1 MIFRKILKNLIYN
14 NSSMNIKNEVL
25 MIKKFILIND
35 SNIFSLLN
43 ILNIIYIINN
53 SYY

>member
-1 MIFRKILKNLIYN
+1 
-14 NSSMNIKNEVL
+14 MNIKNEVL
-25 MIKKFILIND
+25 IIKKFILIND

-43 ILNIIYIINN
+43 ILNMIYKIDN